1 MFDIDRAVSKQE
13 VKSKINAVVL
23 HLHVSFRID
32 QFDTQFHQM
41 S

>member
-23 HLHVSFRID
+23 HLHADCIISD
-32 QFDTQFHQM
+32 
-41 S
+41 